1 MPAPAEPPHPSPEGV
16 SCGRAPRGHAAARS
30 GHWRDNRRLTAGLL
44 LLWSVVTFGGTYFA
58 RELDFRFAGWPFGFW
73 LAAQGALLVFLAIV
87 AVYAWRMRTIDRRW
101 GFEEPEE

>member
-1 MPAPAEPPHPSPEGV
+1 MPAPAETPHPCSEGA
-16 SCGRAPRGHAAARS
+16 SSGRVAEGLAAARS
-30 GHWRDNRRLTAGLL
+30 GHWRDNRRLTAALL
-44 LLWSVVTFGGTYFA
+44 LLWFAVTFGGTYFA

-87 AVYAWRMRTIDRRW
+87 AGYAWRMRAIDRCW

>member
-1 MPAPAEPPHPSPEGV
+1 MSTPAATPPPCTGS
-16 SCGRAPRGHAAARS
+16 AAAGDGEGTARQR
-30 GHWRDNRRLTAGLL
+30 HWRDNQRLTAALL

-87 AVYAWRMRTIDRRW
+87 AVYAWRMRVIDRRW